1 MSSYREQ
8 ARDLTS
14 KVKAALEKRE
24 GLDKEYLDARAK
36 ILMAR
41 AENNQLLDM
50 LLEAYPEVDDNFS
63 SDSSDNEDSVL
74 NASIGGEST
83 DASVH
88 RKRDYAP
95 TALAAHDSATH
106 LTKRRRNLGPREN
119 RAEPKQVESLQ
130 RDSHGSIIL
139 PATIGK
145 GHDEVQIHSLGRVLW
160 DRDAFHTPRYIWPVG
175 FKSTRMCPSLLVSN
189 SRCLYSSEILDGGGS
204 PVFQVTAEDMPG
216 KPFRAMSSSGAW
228 KQILDKL
235 IARGVCVKTHAS
247 GPQMYGLSHLGVT
260 KAIQELEGA
269 DKCQKYIR
277 QAWVDD
283 GAESTHATTDDD
295 NPHRASSVAN
305 LSVDAEP
312 EASLRRLSVLDSA
325 TTAVTNGS
333 MASHP
338 S

>member
-14 KVKAALEKRE
+14 KVKTALEKRE
-24 GLDKEYLDARAK
+24 GLDKDYLDIRTK
-36 ILMAR
+36 IILAR

-50 LLEAYPEVDDNFS
+50 LVEAYPEVDDNFS
-63 SDSSDNEDSVL
+63 SDSSDNDDSVL
-74 NASIGGEST
+74 DASIGGEST
-83 DASVH
+83 EASVR
-88 RKRDYAP
+88 RKRDYIP
-95 TALAAHDSATH
+95 LSLAAHDSANH

-139 PATIGK
+139 PASIGK
-145 GHDEVQIHSLGRVLW
+145 GQDEVQIHSLGRVVW
-160 DRDAFHTPRYIWPVG
+160 DRDAYHTPRYIWTVG
-175 FKSTRMCPSLLVSN
+175 FKSTRMCPSLLTN
-189 SRCLYSSEILDGGGS
+189 NARCLYSSEILDGGDS
-204 PVFQVTAEDMPG
+204 PVFQVTAEDMPE

-228 KQILDKL
+228 KQILDQLTAK
-235 IARGVCVKTHAS
+235 GVGVKTHAS

-260 KAIQELEGA
+260 KAIQELDDV

-283 GAESTHATTDDD
+283 GAESPHATTDDD
-295 NPHRASSVAN
+295 NPHRASSAAN
-305 LSVDAEP
+305 SSVDAAP

-325 TTAVTNGS
+325 AAAVANGS

-338 S
+338 N